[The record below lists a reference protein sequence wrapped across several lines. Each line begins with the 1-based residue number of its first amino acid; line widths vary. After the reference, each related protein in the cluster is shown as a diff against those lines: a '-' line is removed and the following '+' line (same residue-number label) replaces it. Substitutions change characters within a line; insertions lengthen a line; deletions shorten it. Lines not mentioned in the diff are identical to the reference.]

1 MIKPRKPILHW
12 ARLVAAKFLKELPI
26 SQLYESCFRC
36 DHPFLVHLYPH
47 YLHICIKRNKHNIRV
62 ITLKVL
68 CYILYT
74 EKEIFVCYVLNCF
87 SLVLTLCDLM
97 GCSPTGSSVHGILQ
111 ARILGW
117 VAVPFSRASSWPK
130 SGTLVSCI
138 SCTGRQILYHC
149 YTRSWKTNNLSE
161 VVEWPVCNYTIA
173 NKWTEVWLC
182 FREISLK

>member
-62 ITLKVL
+62 ITLNVL

-74 EKEIFVCYVLNCF
+74 EKEIFVLCAKLLQSCLDPLCPYGLQPSRLICPWNSSGKNIGVGCCALLQGIF
-87 SLVLTLCDLM
+87 LTQEWDLSLLHLLHWQEDSL
-97 GCSPTGSSVHGILQ
+97 PLLHKKL
-111 ARILGW
+111 
-117 VAVPFSRASSWPK
+117 K
-130 SGTLVSCI
+130 
-138 SCTGRQILYHC
+138 
-149 YTRSWKTNNLSE
+149 NNLSE